1 MTSVNR
7 NIIGVAVDT
16 PSTDYGQSRDFKTHQ
31 VLGKYNL
38 WGLENL
44 GNAES
49 LPLHGFTI
57 YNMVDLLKEGSGA
70 PSRVFAILD
79 GSRNGVD
86 HISVFNLIIVLAIL
100 SFLIVRQNLLN

>member
-1 MTSVNR
+1 M
-7 NIIGVAVDT
+7 DT

-31 VLGKYNL
+31 VLGKFNL

-44 GNAES
+44 GNAEA
-49 LPLHGFTI
+49 LPLQGFTI

-79 GSRNGVD
+79 SSRNGVD
-86 HISVFNLIIVLAIL
+86 HISIFNLIIILAIL
-100 SFLIVRQNLLN
+100 SFMVIRQNLFN